1 MCRHQYFS
9 ILGCSCWW
17 WKDWTSLSEPEL
29 KERNGKPWTGT
40 GEADRNRV
48 VKARLRRIR
57 PDMEQSRLRHEKAL
71 LHTSVKTTAAIR
83 LLDFTVLEQPA
94 YLQHWLGASD
104 IHHIPKRKDHLGGNH
119 HVLASEVK
127 RAVDFY
133 FLLQTHNYL
142 VTKLR
147 NDFEV
152 GERMY
157 TAKVIMWRNQCI
169 EVNKV

>member
-1 MCRHQYFS
+1 
-9 ILGCSCWW
+9 
-17 WKDWTSLSEPEL
+17 
-29 KERNGKPWTGT
+29 
-40 GEADRNRV
+40 
-48 VKARLRRIR
+48 
-57 PDMEQSRLRHEKAL
+57 
-71 LHTSVKTTAAIR
+71 
-83 LLDFTVLEQPA
+83 
-94 YLQHWLGASD
+94 
-104 IHHIPKRKDHLGGNH
+104 
-119 HVLASEVK
+119 VLASEVK